1 MITIVYHRTYNRV
14 TVSGHA
20 GSGEKGRDL
29 ICAGVSAL
37 VYTLASNVDS
47 LVTQGNAREPV
58 IELRE
63 GWAEISCKPK
73 TNMKAVATLL
83 FDSVCSGFELMAARY
98 PEYVTFEA
106 RV

>member
-1 MITIVYHRTYNRV
+1 MITIVYHRSYNRV

-29 ICAGVSAL
+29 VCAGVSAL
-37 VYTLASNVDS
+37 AYALAFNVDS

-58 IELRE
+58 IELRD
-63 GWAEISCKPK
+63 GWAEISCNPK
-73 TNMKAVATLL
+73 TNMKAVVTLV
-83 FDSVCSGFELMAARY
+83 FDTMCSGFEMMAARY
-98 PEYVTFEA
+98 PEFVCFEP